1 MQALMMQCTRFSLI
15 NIQVRITHLAVVHC
29 PKLATFSLAFHSPSK
44 VSFSVKER
52 VLPCCKIYVCLQEWH
67 IIWYQFQSQLQYI
80 FESTPHPGLQ
90 KLIQS
95 QHQLKTITIRSIAIN
110 MSSLFKLLES
120 QSKSLESIVLTNN
133 NFCQDNSNIELII
146 KFHQQTS
153 FCIK

>member
-44 VSFSVKER
+44 VSFFVKER

-95 QHQLKTITIRSIAIN
+95 HNYYEICYDRDGQLYE
-110 MSSLFKLLES
+110 LLES
-120 QSKSLESIVLTNN
+120 QSNTLESIILEDITFIKMDDLDIEQL
-133 NFCQDNSNIELII
+133 NFIN
-146 KFHQQTS
+146 
-153 FCIK
+153 